1 MIKFK
6 SNKTNYCKFC
16 KESEKAKIKNVKI
29 SYEYENPEAYGFPEV
44 RHWTKDVDIFFCPMC
59 GRKIEG
65 SKIAAAFKD
74 PDVQRIFAEMEGAET
89 GYEESRE
96 NPLEI
101 PL

>member
-29 SYEYENPEAYGFPEV
+29 CYEYENPDAYGFPEIC
-44 RHWTKDVDIFFCPMC
+44 RWTKDVDIFFCPMC
-59 GRKIEG
+59 GRKIDG
-65 SKIAAAFKD
+65 SKIAAAFED
-74 PDVQRIFAEMEGAET
+74 PDAQRILAEMEGAET
-89 GYEESRE
+89 GYEESRDS
-96 NPLEI
+96 PLEI

>member
-29 SYEYENPEAYGFPEV
+29 IYEYEDPEAYGYPEPAY
-44 RHWTKDVDIFFCPMC
+44 WSKEIDTFFCPMC

-74 PDVQRIFAEMEGAET
+74 PDVQRIFAEMEGTET